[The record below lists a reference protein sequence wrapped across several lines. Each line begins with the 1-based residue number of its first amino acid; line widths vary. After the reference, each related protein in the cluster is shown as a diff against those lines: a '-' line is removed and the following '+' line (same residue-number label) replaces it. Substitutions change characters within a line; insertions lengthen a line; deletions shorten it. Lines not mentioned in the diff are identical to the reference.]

1 MEKKYR
7 LVTETGRILLG
18 GETYNHNAA
27 ERWFDDFNGIYEDEE
42 TGSEERIYIEE
53 VQNMEEYYIT
63 YNDYFG
69 FCVVEKINGNGKIVF
84 TGSIEDCNRKCIEL
98 NSLNQPKRSRS
109 ERQLRDGHRGSD
121 DDRPERENMKNLS
134 ECKEYYKDL
143 YMDCLE
149 NDSFEKSIFES
160 TEKARYE
167 TFCETLKFIYGADFE
182 NIMPNWSNDASKE
195 FYSRKQSKP
204 PLLAVCRNCPTCTDE
219 TGHTMKGWLII

>member
-98 NSLNQPKRSRS
+98 NSLNQPKHSRS
-109 ERQLRDGHRGSD
+109 ERQLRDGRRGSD